1 MFVSDY
7 RFFSKAR
14 QMHSCKKKKLEFK
27 DLKMH
32 PGAGRG
38 KGGLGGENK
47 FGKAEI
53 GFFLTRSPAI
63 CQLAQAASF
72 FREAIVQKI
81 PEFYEILS

>member
-38 KGGLGGENK
+38 RGGLGGENK
-47 FGKAEI
+47 FGNFGK
-53 GFFLTRSPAI
+53 
-63 CQLAQAASF
+63 QY
-72 FREAIVQKI
+72 K
-81 PEFYEILS
+81 